1 MLEWMRE
8 FLADGEALLIA
19 ACVFISVVLFI
30 WTGVR
35 LFARGWAGYEERYI
49 TGAEKTLDSIYL
61 TIPPQHVVYL
71 SVVCFVVL
79 GLLCAWL
86 FGNLLVGLAFGTPGL
101 LAPKLLLWYLKRRR
115 DRRFDEQLVDMLL
128 NMGNSLKAGF
138 SLPQSLELIA
148 REMDNP
154 MGQEVR
160 LVVQEMRLG
169 VPMEEALGHLYD
181 RMPSQDLDLIV
192 TSILISRDVGGNL
205 TEVFDNI
212 AYTIRER
219 HRIEGKI
226 RALSAQG
233 KLQGFVICCIPP
245 AIAVALH
252 YFAPR
257 VIEPLFTEVLG
268 WATMAVIVVLMAIGI
283 RWIYKIVA
291 IEV

>member
-1 MLEWMRE
+1 MKALTD
-8 FLADGEALLIA
+8 FFTSPDLLLIA
-19 ACVFISVVLFI
+19 GCVFAAVTLFV

-35 LFARGWAGYEERYI
+35 LFARGWAGYEQRYI
-49 TGAEKTLDSIYL
+49 GGAERTLDSIYL

-79 GLLCAWL
+79 GLLASWL
-86 FGNLLVGLAFGTPGL
+86 FGNLLVGMAFGTPGL
-101 LAPKLLLWYLKRRR
+101 FVPKLLLWWLKRRR
-115 DRRFDEQLVDMLL
+115 DRRFDEQLVDALL

-138 SLPQSLELIA
+138 SLPQALELIA

-154 MGQEVR
+154 MGQEMR

-169 VPMEEALGHLYD
+169 VQMEEALLHLHR
-181 RMPSQDLDLIV
+181 RMPSQDLDLII

-233 KLQGFVICCIPP
+233 KLQGFVICCMPP
-245 AIAVALH
+245 LIAVALH
-252 YFAPR
+252 YFAPQ
-257 VIEPLFTEVLG
+257 VIEPLFTTALG
-268 WATMAVIVVLMAIGI
+268 WMTMGLAVILMAIGI

-291 IEV
+291 IEI